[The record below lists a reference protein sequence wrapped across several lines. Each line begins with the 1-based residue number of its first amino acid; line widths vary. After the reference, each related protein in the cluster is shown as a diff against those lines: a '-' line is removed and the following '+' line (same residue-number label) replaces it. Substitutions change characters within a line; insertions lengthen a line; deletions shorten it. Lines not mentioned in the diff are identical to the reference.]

1 MLSARI
7 TKPLKKLTAVTA
19 ELVKGNYDVEIHA
32 DSQDEVG
39 DLANGMSVLVDKLR
53 TYMLYIDEISGSLDS
68 FADGNLDIDLKQD
81 YSGEFYRLRDSLE
94 KTVSAFSDVIG
105 DITSISSQLAS
116 GSMEIANGAQQLA
129 NGSSEQSS
137 SIQNLAMNINEIT
150 ENINSSAEHTTA
162 LNSQIA
168 AVGSAASE
176 QLSSLAATLEMISKK
191 FVLPNR

>member
-68 FADGNLDIDLKQD
+68 FADGNLNIDLKQD

-94 KTVSAFSDVIG
+94 KTVAAFSDVIG